1 MSCVCLSQDSDHNQH
16 FHNSETYQSMI
27 DKPHRTLLL
36 LLVCTLAITLV
47 PTLSAQSRFRV
58 ANSRFDLQTEEL
70 LLAHGYAANILTAPD
85 GRRVLRASQ
94 RNYTTT
100 TWARDLDYAISGYG
114 YVLADMSVFRDN
126 IQFFLDATDSNGVV
140 PENVDVVQQ
149 RSENRQAW
157 DAMPNLISAAYSY
170 AAKTGDRAFVAQ
182 NIVTLERI
190 AGWIERLDSNRDG
203 LPDRDI
209 FPYGYYDTVENGVM
223 HTYALA
229 KFYAAYGAMADLER
243 WIGRNGSRYDDLA
256 RQMRLSFHL
265 PERAGGYWR
274 TDQPWPIAWRKAD
287 GRIFTFLETFG
298 VFQAAKEGLI
308 GPQDG
313 WRYRN
318 LFAAL
323 HQTRDQQIDPAT
335 PTKLTLG
342 GYPLSI
348 RRDVVPAANNWM
360 LDAAAPWIVS
370 LDVPER
376 ARAGYPEDAA
386 AVLNAYRA
394 MTQRTQ
400 PAVLEF
406 AASAGSRYGA
416 GDSGDRGRTWDSAA
430 WFEAI
435 YAGHYGLRMT
445 LDALHIAPQP
455 LLALADDG
463 ITNLSYQ
470 GANVQISLDAAQ
482 RAYRVT
488 TDLPITVQL
497 SPVGDGATIA
507 VDGTER
513 GTSARLQLNAGQS
526 VLVQSLGITRQRSD
540 RSFAGVWQR
549 ADAPVQHGTASRSWL
564 WGPTPFR
571 TTVER
576 YAQSPGGERLVEY
589 YDKSRMEIT
598 QPGGDQQQRW
608 FVTNGLL
615 VKELVSGKLQVG
627 DAVFEDREPSSIAIA
642 GDPDPANPAPGYH
655 AFGAVVSLSGDQ
667 RAPSRIGVDVTAT
680 IDQTGQIGDN
690 LAWARPET
698 RITNYEPNLGHNIPG
713 VFWRYMTTLPDD
725 WVFALGYPISE
736 PFWTVARVGGKDQT
750 VLIQLFER
758 RVLTYTPDNPRG
770 FEVEM
775 GNVGQH
781 YHRWRYGFAPWE
793 SWHERLR

>member
-1 MSCVCLSQDSDHNQH
+1 MPKYYRIV
-16 FHNSETYQSMI
+16 
-27 DKPHRTLLL
+27 
-36 LLVCTLAITLV
+36 LALIVFVMGSVLM
-47 PTLSAQSRFRV
+47 PGLQARARFNV

-70 LLAHGYAANILTAPD
+70 LLTNGYAANIIATSD

-100 TWARDLDYAISGYG
+100 TWARDLDYAIGGYS
-114 YVLADMSVFRDN
+114 YILADMSVFREN
-126 IQFFLDATDSNGVV
+126 IQFFLDATDSSGVV

-157 DAMPNLISAAYSY
+157 DAMPNLISAAYTY
-170 AAKTGDRAFVAQ
+170 AAKSGDRAFVAQ
-182 NIVTLERI
+182 NIATLERI
-190 AGWIERLDSNRDG
+190 AGWIERLDSSGDG

-209 FPYGYYDTVENGVM
+209 FPYGYYDTVENSVM

-229 KFYAAYGAMADLER
+229 KFYGAYRAMADLER
-243 WIGRNGSRYDDLA
+243 WIGRDGERYNRMADKLRA
-256 RQMRLSFHL
+256 GFHL

-274 TDQPWPIAWRKAD
+274 ADQAWPIAWRKAD
-287 GRIFTFLETFG
+287 GRVFSFLETFG
-298 VFQAAKEGLI
+298 VLQASREGLI

-323 HQTRDQQIDPAT
+323 HQSRAQQIDPAT
-335 PTKLTLG
+335 PTKLTVG

-376 ARAGYPEDAA
+376 SRAGYAEDAGL
-386 AVLNAYRA
+386 VLDAYRA

-430 WFEAI
+430 WFEAV
-435 YAGHYGLRMT
+435 YGGHYGIRMT

-455 LLALADDG
+455 LVSLNDDG
-463 ITNLSYQ
+463 ITDLSYQ
-470 GANVQISLDAAQ
+470 GANVHIRLDAAQ
-482 RAYRVT
+482 RSYRVT
-488 TDLPITVQL
+488 TDQPITVQL
-497 SPVGDGATIA
+497 GPVGDGATIA
-507 VDGTER
+507 VDGVER
-513 GTSARLQLNAGQS
+513 GPGARVQLGAGQS
-526 VLVQSLGITRQRSD
+526 ISVQSLGITRQRSD
-540 RSFAGVWQR
+540 RAFAEVWQR
-549 ADAPVQHGTASRSWL
+549 ADAPVQQGSASRSWL
-564 WGPTPFR
+564 WGPIPFR

-576 YAQSPGGERLVEY
+576 YADSPGGERLVEY

-598 QPGGDQQQRW
+598 QPGGNRGERW

-627 DAVFEDREPSSIAIA
+627 DAAFEDRQPSSVAVA
-642 GDPDPANPAPGYH
+642 GDPDPSNPAPAYG
-655 AFGAVVSLSGDQ
+655 AFGGVVSLNGDR
-667 RAPSRIGVDVTAT
+667 RAEPRVGADVTAT
-680 IDQTGQIGDN
+680 IDQAGQIGEDRS
-690 LAWARPET
+690 LARPET
-698 RITNYEPNLGHNIPG
+698 RISTYEANLGHNIPG

-725 WVFALGYPISE
+725 WVFAFGYPISE
-736 PFWTVARVGGKDQT
+736 PFWTVARVGGKHT
-750 VLIQLFER
+750 SVLVQLFER

-770 FEVEM
+770 FQVEM

-793 SWHERLR
+793 DWNQWLR

>member
-1 MSCVCLSQDSDHNQH
+1 
-16 FHNSETYQSMI
+16 
-27 DKPHRTLLL
+27 
-36 LLVCTLAITLV
+36 LLVFTLGTTLV
-47 PTLSAQSRFRV
+47 PGLSAHTRFRV
-58 ANSRFDLQTEEL
+58 ASSRFDLQTEEL
-70 LLAHGYAANILTAPD
+70 LIANGYAANILTTPD

-157 DAMPNLISAAYSY
+157 DAMPNLISATYNY
-170 AAKTGDRAFVAQ
+170 ASKTGDRAFVMQ
-182 NIVTLERI
+182 NIATLERI
-190 AGWIERLDSNRDG
+190 VGWIERLDSNDDG

-209 FPYGYYDTVENGVM
+209 FPYGYYDTVENSVM

-229 KFYAAYGAMADLER
+229 KFYGAYQAMADLER
-243 WIGRNGSRYDDLA
+243 WIGRDGGRYDRLA
-256 RQMRLSFHL
+256 SRIRAGFHL
-265 PERAGGYWR
+265 PEQAGGYWR
-274 TDQPWPIAWRKAD
+274 TDQAWPIAWRKAD
-287 GRIFTFLETFG
+287 GRVFTFLETFG

-308 GPQDG
+308 GPEDG

-323 HQTRDQQIDPAT
+323 HQSRNQQIDTAT
-335 PTKLTLG
+335 PTKLTIG

-376 ARAGYPEDAA
+376 ARAGYPEDAG
-386 AVLNAYRA
+386 AVLSAYRA

-406 AASAGSRYGA
+406 VASAGSRYGP

-430 WFEAI
+430 WFEAV
-435 YAGHYGLRMT
+435 YAGHYGIRMT
-445 LDALHIAPQP
+445 LNALLIAPQP
-455 LLALADDG
+455 LITLGDDG

-482 RAYRVT
+482 RSYRVT
-488 TDLPITVQL
+488 TDQPINVQL
-497 SPVGDGATIA
+497 EPVGDGAMIA
-507 VDGTER
+507 VDGVER
-513 GTSARLQLNAGQS
+513 GASARLQLHAGQS
-526 VLVQSLGITRQRSD
+526 VLIQSLGVTRQRSD
-540 RSFAGVWQR
+540 QAFAGVWQR
-549 ADAPVQHGTASRSWL
+549 ADAHVQQGAVHRSWL

-576 YAQSPGGERLVEY
+576 YAQSPAGERLVEY

-598 QPGGDQQQRW
+598 QPGSNQQRW

-627 DAVFEDREPSSIAIA
+627 DAAFEDHEPSSAAIA
-642 GDPDPANPAPGYH
+642 GDPDPNNPAPGYR
-655 AFGAVVSLSGDQ
+655 AFSAVVSLNGDQ
-667 RAPSRIGVDVTAT
+667 RAASRVGADSTAT
-680 IDQTGQIGDN
+680 IDQSGQIGDN
-690 LAWARPET
+690 PALARPET
-698 RITNYEPNLGHNIPG
+698 RITTYEPNLGHNIPG
-713 VFWRYMTTLPDD
+713 VFWRYMTALPDD
-725 WVFALGYPISE
+725 WVFAFGYPISE
-736 PFWTVARVGGKDQT
+736 PFWTIARVGGKDKT
-750 VLIQLFER
+750 VLVQLFER

-793 SWHERLR
+793 SRHERLW